1 MNNILSQNA
10 IIQHPHFFEII
21 KKNGETIYFYDT
33 DKYNVIT
40 VAKVASQFFLNI
52 LRFEQPRIMENEL
65 SHSLLTLKNILQT
78 SDNFITVGIRNP
90 IDRNLSYFY
99 NISNVPDNEVSK
111 LFQTKKNNYQSQ
123 IINFTEKTMNLS
135 TTDTINLYFNTDIHT
150 QFNEWFT
157 EFFEITGINQKSF
170 NKTDGLDFYNL
181 PNNNKI
187 MIYTV
192 EKINSNIDNINQL
205 FNLDNYISQPLKFNW
220 INSSQQEEY
229 ADHYNNTKSQI
240 TYTQS
245 YLDSQL
251 NTDIMKF
258 FYSDEDIQ
266 GFYNKYTVQN

>member
-1 MNNILSQNA
+1 MSKNT
-10 IIQHPHFFEII
+10 IIQHSDKIEITN
-21 KKNGETIYFYDT
+21 KDGETIYFNNT
-33 DKYNVIT
+33 DKYKIINSGGSS
-40 VAKVASQFFLNI
+40 SQSFLNI
-52 LRFEQPRIMENEL
+52 LRFEGPRIMENEL
-65 SHSLLTLKNILQT
+65 SHSLLRLKNILQT
-78 SDNFITVGIRNP
+78 SNNFIAVGITNP

-192 EKINSNIDNINQL
+192 EKINSNIDNINKI
-205 FNLDNYISQPLKFNW
+205 FNLDKYISQRLKFNW

-229 ADHYNNTKSQI
+229 ADHYNTTKSQI